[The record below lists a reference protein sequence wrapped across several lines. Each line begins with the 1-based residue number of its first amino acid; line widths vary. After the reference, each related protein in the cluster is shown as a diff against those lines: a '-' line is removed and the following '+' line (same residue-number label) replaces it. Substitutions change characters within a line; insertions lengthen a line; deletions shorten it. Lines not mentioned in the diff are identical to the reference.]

1 MEEIYFM
8 HRIKH
13 AKDAW
18 DKGIEVKDGGTT
30 RENLEAAKQ
39 SFHAYLGAY
48 AYGKDKDTDFV
59 ACYITDTR
67 GNRVLWKL
75 WDGRPEPEA
84 EPEPDP
90 EPDPEPSG
98 ETEAA

>member
-13 AKDAW
+13 AKDEW
-18 DKGIEVKDGGTT
+18 DKGIEVKAGGTT

-67 GNRVLWKL
+67 GNRVLWEL
-75 WDGRPEPEA
+75 WDGRPEPEP

-90 EPDPEPSG
+90 EPSA